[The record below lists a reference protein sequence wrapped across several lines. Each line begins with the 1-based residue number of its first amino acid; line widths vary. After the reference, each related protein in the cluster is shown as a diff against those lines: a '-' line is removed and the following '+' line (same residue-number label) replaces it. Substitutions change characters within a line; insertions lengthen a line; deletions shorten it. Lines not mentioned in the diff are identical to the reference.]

1 MAYSAPVTPSA
12 YQHHPYDLRLRSVTP
27 HPNPFLVDL
36 RAHLSGP
43 DGAAF
48 TVRGCYDGDASWLLR
63 LCPNAPGEWRYVT
76 ESRTR
81 SWTATPASCAARP
94 GPTPGCTAPWASTR
108 STPATSATRT
118 GRAPSS
124 SATRPTGCGPWATCR
139 TARPS
144 CGASPRASPNTA
156 TTTSSSTPTPTTPT
170 GRRARSPED
179 YGPPPAYAWE
189 GTNTAPDHLR
199 LNVRYWRVFDL
210 MMAALLDA
218 GLTAHLYLKVYNK
231 DVTWP
236 AKRSLADD
244 LFFGY
249 VVARY
254 RGYSDG
260 WRGLGLHQGVLQR
273 ARQGVLRE
281 PAQPD
286 QGPRRLPTAW
296 SPPTTTGRCTSISSP
311 AARRTSSPT
320 RSTTTSPPGSSTSAG
335 GAPAR

>member
-1 MAYSAPVTPSA
+1 MSTQSDATCARYA
-12 YQHHPYDLRLRSVTP
+12 PYDVHLRSATP

-43 DGAAF
+43 GRRRLTSAAATTATPPGCSGSARTSRASGA
-48 TVRGCYDGDASWLLR
+48 TS
-63 LCPNAPGEWRYVT
+63 PSP
-76 ESRTR
+76 RTR

-139 TARPS
+139 TAR
-144 CGASPRASPNTA
+144 R
-156 TTTSSSTPTPTTPT
+156 SS
-170 GRRARSPED
+170 RRFAARLAGYGYNHVFVNAYAHDTHWAPGKSHPED

-189 GTNTAPDHLR
+189 GTNAAPDHLR

-210 MMAALLDA
+210 MMAALFDA

-254 RGYSDG
+254 GGYSNVVWDFAKESYNERDKGYCENRLSLIKALDG
-260 WRGLGLHQGVLQR
+260 Y
-273 ARQGVLRE
+273 
-281 PAQPD
+281 
-286 QGPRRLPTAW
+286 RRLV
-296 SPPTTTGRCTSISSP
+296 TTHDDW
-311 AARRTSSPT
+311 ALHFDQL
-320 RSTTTSPPGSSTSAG
+320 AG
-335 GAPAR
+335 GATDFVTDQKHDNFAARIVDLRRRAPAR